1 VPHRFRELMV
11 WQKAMDLAV
20 GVYHFSRSFPKDE
33 QFILGSQIRRAANSV
48 PLNIAEGAGCR
59 TDKEFAQFLGVAFR
73 SCHEVATA
81 AELAMRLGH
90 VDLKSMQEIAV
101 ATDEVTNMIFG
112 LMRKLDGG

>member
-1 VPHRFRELMV
+1 MV

-20 GVYHFSRSFPKDE
+20 DVYRFSRSFPKDE

-73 SCHEVATA
+73 SCHEVQTA
-81 AELAMRLGH
+81 AELATRMGH
-90 VDLKSMQEIAV
+90 VEMKASQAV
-101 ATDEVTNMIFG
+101 IGATEELSNMLFG